1 MSTSDTIG
9 PVKKVCV
16 IGAGVMGAGIAAQ
29 VANAGIP
36 VLLLDIVRDPADR
49 NAVAAG
55 ALKRLEKAEPAAFM
69 SRRAVKLVEVGNIE
83 DDLARVAEC
92 DWVIEAI
99 IERLDLKHALYEK
112 LEAVRRPG
120 TAVTSNTSTIPLGH
134 LVAGRGEAFAR
145 DFFITHFFNPPRY
158 MRLLEVVAGPQSDPA
173 LVARISDFADR
184 TLGKTIVACKDTLG
198 FLANRVGTF
207 WLQSAVNAAF
217 ELGLSVEDADA
228 LAGKPMGVPRTG
240 IFGLVDLVGIDLM
253 PHLKAS
259 LTSTLPADDPYQA
272 IAVDHPLIN
281 RMIAD
286 GYTGRKGKGGF
297 YRVNREAG
305 KRREAIDLITGE
317 YRPQG
322 KAAPIPGAAQ
332 KDLKALL
339 ALPGK
344 AGAYAWAI
352 LGATLSYA
360 AALVPQASDDVVAI
374 DVAMKLG
381 YNWKYG
387 PFELIDRI
395 GVADFVAR
403 LEAEGRPVP
412 DILHVAAGRPFYR
425 IEAGKRQVLGAD
437 GVYRDVVRPEGV
449 LLLEDIKLSAKPI
462 IRNGSA
468 ALWDIGD
475 GVAALEFT
483 SKMNAIDGEIL
494 KLIGQAVPL
503 VAKDFKALVIYNEGG
518 NFSAGANLGLAMFA
532 VNIAAWGEIEKLV
545 GGGQMALKALKYA
558 PFPVVAAPAG
568 MALGGGCEVVLHA
581 DAVQA
586 HAESYIGLV
595 ECGVGLVPGWG
606 GCGEMLARWQGIGGQ
621 AMPGLPKGPMP
632 AVSKVFETIST
643 ATVSKSAAQAVELGF
658 LRPNDGISMN
668 RDRLLAD
675 AKARALALVPGY
687 QPPASPTF
695 RLPGAGGKAALTLAV
710 EGFRAQGK
718 ATPHDAVVAGHL
730 ADVLT
735 GGEADLVDTV
745 TEGDLLALERKA
757 FLALV
762 RHPAT
767 QARVEHMLTTGKP
780 LRN

>member
-1 MSTSDTIG
+1 MG
-9 PVKKVCV
+9 APVKKVCV

-29 VANAGIP
+29 VANAGVP

-55 ALKRLEKAEPAAFM
+55 ALKRLEKVEPAAFM

-120 TAVTSNTSTIPLGH
+120 TAVTSNTSTIPLGQ
-134 LVAGRGEAFAR
+134 LVAGRSEAFAR

-158 MRLLEVVAGPQSDPA
+158 MRLLEVVAGPHSDA
-173 LVARISDFADR
+173 DLVAGISAFADR
-184 TLGKTIVACKDTLG
+184 ALGKTIVACKDTPG

-217 ELGLSVEDADA
+217 ELGLSVEEADA
-228 LAGKPMGVPRTG
+228 LAGKPMGVPGTG

-272 IAVDHPLIN
+272 IAIDHPLIN

-286 GYTGRKGKGGF
+286 GFTGRKGKGGF

-305 KRREAIDLITGE
+305 KRREAIDLATGE
-317 YRPQG
+317 YRPQV
-322 KAAPIPGAAQ
+322 KPVPIPGAAQ

-352 LGATLSYA
+352 LGPTLSYA

-403 LEAEGRPVP
+403 LEAEGRRVP
-412 DILHVAAGRPFYR
+412 DVLRVADGRPFYR
-425 IEAGKRQVLGAD
+425 VEAGRRQVLGAD
-437 GVYRDVVRPEGV
+437 GVYRDVIRPEGV
-449 LLLEDIKLSAKPI
+449 LLLEDIKRAAKPI

-468 ALWDIGD
+468 SLWDIGD

-568 MALGGGCEVVLHA
+568 MALGGGCEIVLHA

-606 GCGEMLARWQGIGGQ
+606 GCGEMLARWQ
-621 AMPGLPKGPMP
+621 AMPGLPRGPMP

-658 LRPNDGISMN
+658 LRASDGISMN

-687 QPPASPTF
+687 QPPVPPTF

-710 EGFRAQGK
+710 EGFVAQGK
-718 ATPHDAVVAGHL
+718 ATPHDAVVAGYL

-735 GGEADLVDTV
+735 GGEADLIDTV

-762 RHPAT
+762 RNPAT